1 MLKFNKQEI
10 YLIFEGLKC
19 LMNTKKYSYKD
30 IMPLVN
36 KMLETGKIDTSRQDA
51 FKIPESVNEELQLH
65 DKVKY
70 DKQTGFITGEINGK
84 FIVMI
89 QGRTYLVDPKELKEY
104 SPKPEITTKPHMKFD
119 EETQKLL
126 FEQYV
131 KCGIHQGNIPVKTN
145 RCFVRY
151 DQWENARED
160 QQVRVSVE
168 GIVTYVPKNKIVIY
182 ENVND
187 FANPENYVPGVL
199 IDQVTEEATQNILVN
214 VIDYTSALGD
224 ADSIRIIIQNDMGE
238 QEFQTAPKSMV
249 RTLSI

>member
-19 LMNTKKYSYKD
+19 LMNTKKYSHKD

-119 EETQKLL
+119 EETQKAHSFYILHFL
-126 FEQYV
+126 ITH
-131 KCGIHQGNIPVKTN
+131 KHGN
-145 RCFVRY
+145 F
-151 DQWENARED
+151 
-160 QQVRVSVE
+160 
-168 GIVTYVPKNKIVIY
+168 
-182 ENVND
+182 
-187 FANPENYVPGVL
+187 L
-199 IDQVTEEATQNILVN
+199 ICYSLI
-214 VIDYTSALGD
+214 SF
-224 ADSIRIIIQNDMGE
+224 
-238 QEFQTAPKSMV
+238 QE
-249 RTLSI
+249 TLI